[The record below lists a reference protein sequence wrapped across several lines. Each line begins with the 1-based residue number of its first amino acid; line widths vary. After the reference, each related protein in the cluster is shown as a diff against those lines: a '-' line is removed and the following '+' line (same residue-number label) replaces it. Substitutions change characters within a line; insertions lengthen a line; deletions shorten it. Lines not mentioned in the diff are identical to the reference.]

1 MDFEKKGGG
10 LRSVPGLKLFVI
22 SSVWAFIT
30 AYVPAIWNGDSG
42 IWLFIERFFWT
53 MALTI
58 PFDVRDVKLDS
69 HSIKTLP
76 HLIGAKN
83 SIYVAHCAIWM
94 SFSLQVLVFAMP
106 LISTFAVYLIFGTVI
121 ILARGER
128 GDLYYSFL
136 IEGLPWLLFALITLL
151 PYL

>member
-1 MDFEKKGGG
+1 
-10 LRSVPGLKLFVI
+10 
-22 SSVWAFIT
+22 
-30 AYVPAIWNGDSG
+30 
-42 IWLFIERFFWT
+42 
-53 MALTI
+53 
-58 PFDVRDVKLDS
+58 
-69 HSIKTLP
+69 
-76 HLIGAKN
+76 
-83 SIYVAHCAIWM
+83 M

-121 ILARGER
+121 LLARGER